1 MATGSVK
8 PQHEGP
14 APAFGNG
21 GNVLARCLSL
31 GLEVGRA
38 NSRSGRRAAGYGS
51 NRGHSQGGQQSGSDI
66 GTTGRPGQ
74 RRGLPAGA
82 QPDRFRPAPP
92 ASGQSR
98 PAVAGPA
105 RGGYLAAQSV
115 GLPPQSVSPSGQAL
129 PGRIVDTGPPE
140 RSGAGR
146 QAYAGGVRQPA
157 KGLPRSAGG
166 IAHGLA
172 LAYHGGRRRGV
183 RPVFRVPAGLA
194 SAVRRRGPGC
204 HSSVSGRQRLPGGSQ
219 GGRDGC
225 GTAGLGTGLRAG
237 VAFGGRGQLGDATLG
252 ASSIPRSRPAGSP
265 AAG

>member
-38 NSRSGRRAAGYGS
+38 DERIHALAGV
-51 NRGHSQGGQQSGSDI
+51 RQDTGQKVAI
-66 GTTGRPGQ
+66 PRVGQ
-74 RRGLPAGA
+74 RRGLCAGA

-92 ASGQSR
+92 EGGQS
-98 PAVAGPA
+98 PSAVSGSAYS
-105 RGGYLAAQSV
+105 GYLAAQSV
-115 GLPPQSVSPSGQAL
+115 GLPAQSVSPSGQAL

-140 RSGAGR
+140 RSRAGR
-146 QAYAGGVRQPA
+146 QAYAGGVRQSA
-157 KGLPRSAGG
+157 EGLPRSAGG

-172 LAYHGGRRRGV
+172 LAYHGRKRRGV
-183 RPVFRVPAGLA
+183 RSVFLGAARRA
-194 SAVRRRGPGC
+194 STVRRRGPGC
-204 HSSVSGRQRLPGGSQ
+204 HSSVSGRQRLPGRSQ

-225 GTAGLGTGLRAG
+225 GTAGLGIRLRAS
-237 VAFGGRGQLGDATLG
+237 VAVGGWGQLGDAALG
-252 ASSIPRSRPAGSP
+252 ASSISWSRPPGSP